1 MYNHCLGGR
10 VTDTL
15 DSSFFYSNTG
25 NRGGVFSLT
34 ICIKNFEML
43 NVVAYKYICW
53 SEESLISYQEVY
65 DRVME

>member
-1 MYNHCLGGR
+1 
-10 VTDTL
+10 
-15 DSSFFYSNTG
+15 
-25 NRGGVFSLT
+25 
-34 ICIKNFEML
+34 ML